1 MAAPAPEPPTPTST
15 GLSTPA
21 DPRLAAV
28 LAVVW
33 RHGLFPSLV
42 AGAFAYLL
50 YTVASSY
57 TRQLEAVE
65 RKVDAYQV
73 LVAQKFDAHQAS
85 MVEGDHARALTLKQQ
100 NLRLKGICYG
110 VTEEGSSARSFCD
123 GSD

>member
-1 MAAPAPEPPTPTST
+1 MAAPDPEPTPTST
-15 GLSTPA
+15 GLLSPA

-42 AGAFAYLL
+42 AFAFAFLL
-50 YTVASSY
+50 YTVAMSY

-65 RKVDAYQV
+65 RKIHEHQV
-73 LVAQKFDAHQAS
+73 AVERRFDAHQAS
-85 MVEGDHARALTLKQQ
+85 MIDGDHARALTLKQQ

-123 GSD
+123 GSE